1 MAKPGFTLLETL
13 IYTTLFGMI
22 GLLCSRFIVAHYVSL
37 SNSQKKTRAIFAVYS
52 AVSRLRADIQMADPQ
67 TLLWQESGQQN
78 LTFSGA
84 QGERVCWS
92 LQKGNL
98 YRMQAHVKAL
108 VAQGVDELDFR
119 VVRQDGLI
127 KQVVC
132 GITCGGISITHTMRP
147 YNGPI

>member
-13 IYTTLFGMI
+13 IYIALFGMI
-22 GLLCSRFIVAHYVSL
+22 GLLCSRFIVAHYLSV
-37 SNSQKKTRAIFAVYS
+37 SNSQKKSAAILAVYS
-52 AVSRLRADIQMADPQ
+52 AISRLRADIQMADPQ
-67 TLLWQESGQQN
+67 TLLWQESGQN
-78 LTFSGA
+78 LMFGGPP
-84 QGERVCWS
+84 GERVCWS

-98 YRMQAHVKAL
+98 YRMQAHTKAL

-132 GITCGGISITHTMRP
+132 GITCGGISMTHTMRP